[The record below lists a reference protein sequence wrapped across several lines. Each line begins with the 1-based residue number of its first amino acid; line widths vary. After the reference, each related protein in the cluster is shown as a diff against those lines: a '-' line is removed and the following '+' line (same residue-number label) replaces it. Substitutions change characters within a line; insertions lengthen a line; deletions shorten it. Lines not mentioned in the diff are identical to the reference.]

1 MAKKRK
7 NGTKSIRNTRAIA
20 ILNGE
25 KIPIDTED
33 GPSATEFIEKYK
45 GICKFY
51 CEKCHVEVVPRR
63 APYHARRRNENGPDY
78 FFVAVTKH
86 ADDCPYNKSSKVSE
100 TTASTGGS
108 PKMDYKGLCNSHDP
122 EAKPLKQ
129 EGVTNQSVESAMDED
144 KLTSSD
150 IEFKNGEKV
159 LTTLSDMYASI
170 NAMSADA
177 LINGEL
183 LKCEFFI
190 DKHYPDKH
198 FINDLSGI
206 RMIIT
211 KRVRWDSIPDE
222 IKPFVNRGYICLVN
236 EDADYTKPRNVLYL
250 LIRCER
256 DWRQKE
262 FTERVRTD
270 PHRNIVIIA
279 NYKKVKSIHDLHVYK
294 ATDISGKQFMFINR

>member
-7 NGTKSIRNTRAIA
+7 KGTKSIRNTKAIA
-20 ILNGE
+20 ILNGV
-25 KIPIDTED
+25 IIHINTENV
-33 GPSATEFIEKYK
+33 PAATEFIEKYK
-45 GICKFY
+45 GVCKFY
-51 CEKCHVEVVPRR
+51 CENCHVEVIPRR
-63 APYHARRRNENGPDY
+63 APYHAKRKNGNGPDY
-78 FFVAVTKH
+78 FFVARTKH
-86 ADDCPYNKSSKVSE
+86 TDDCPYNKSSKESE
-100 TTASTGGS
+100 TTASTGGT
-108 PKMDYKGLCNSHDP
+108 PQMDVKGLCNSHDP
-122 EAKPLKQ
+122 ETKPLKQ
-129 EGVTNQSVESAMDED
+129 EGESNQSVESATDED
-144 KLTSSD
+144 KITSSS

-190 DKHYPDKH
+190 DNHYPDKH
-198 FINDLSGI
+198 FAKDLSGI
-206 RMIIT
+206 RMIIA
-211 KRVRWDSIPDE
+211 KRVRWDSIPAE

-279 NYKKVKSIHDLHVYK
+279 IYKKVKSIHDLHVYK

>member
-25 KIPIDTED
+25 KILINTED
-33 GPSATEFIEKYK
+33 VPAATEFIEKHK

-63 APYHARRRNENGPDY
+63 APYHAKRKSGHGPDY

-86 ADDCPYNKSSKVSE
+86 ADDCPYNKSSKETE
-100 TTASTGGS
+100 TTTSTS
-108 PKMDYKGLCNSHDP
+108 STPQMDILGLCNSHDP
-122 EAKPLKQ
+122 ETKPLKP
-129 EGVTNQSVESAMDED
+129 EGESEQSVDSLNEG
-144 KLTSSD
+144 KITSNS
-150 IEFKNGEKV
+150 IEFKSGEKV
-159 LTTLSDMYASI
+159 LTTLPEIYTSI

-177 LINGEL
+177 LINGKIM
-183 LKCEFFI
+183 KCEVFI
-190 DKHYPDKH
+190 DRNYPDRH
-198 FINDLSGI
+198 FRNDLSGQRI
-206 RMIIT
+206 VVA
-211 KRVRWDSIPDE
+211 KKVKWDSIPDE
-222 IKPFVNRGYICLVN
+222 VKPFVNRGYICLIN

-256 DWRQKE
+256 NWRQKE